1 LPQFLSAYSE
11 DGFDQ
16 FLGPGTPVASLGS
29 SLSSADA
36 SQDFSMTFIF
46 DKGMDA
52 LSVQNPANWRIS
64 RSTNGGIGG
73 VYNWGLPISQ
83 TEVEIAPVPQR
94 VIYDSGNLT
103 AEVTFSITQNSSAD
117 GTLDPSHIL
126 FRFYGKDVYGN
137 SMDPASD
144 QYSGISKIV

>member
-1 LPQFLSAYSE
+1 MHQE
-11 DGFDQ
+11 
-16 FLGPGTPVASLGS
+16 
-29 SLSSADA
+29 
-36 SQDFSMTFIF
+36 
-46 DKGMDA
+46 
-52 LSVQNPANWRIS
+52 WS
-64 RSTNGGIGG
+64 RFQITLYRVCFGG

-117 GTLDPSHIL
+117 GTLDPSHIV

-144 QYSGISKIV
+144 EYSGISKIV